1 MIEREKIMC
10 PFLLRPH
17 PLTPPLPLPTI
28 ASLGYVRDV
37 EAGGF
42 DPSLETASADAVFL
56 DLPGPWK
63 AVPSAAAC
71 LRPDGVLCAFSPC
84 IEQVQATAAALAGN
98 GFVGISTQ
106 ELLLREYEV
115 RRQRLV
121 GGGEGWEKRLE
132 VGGGVEA
139 AAAAAQPAPAVPT
152 AVHPQV
158 VAWPVAEARGHTG
171 YLTFA
176 RRAA

>member
-1 MIEREKIMC
+1 MS
-10 PFLLRPH
+10 PLPH
-17 PLTPPLPLPTI
+17 PP
-28 ASLGYVRDV
+28 GYVRDV

-42 DPSLETASADAVFL
+42 GPALEAATADAVFL

-84 IEQVQATAAALAGN
+84 IEQVQATAAALAGH
-98 GFVGISTQ
+98 GFVAISTQ

-121 GGGEGWEKRLE
+121 GGGEGWEKGLVAE
-132 VGGGVEA
+132 VGGSAGGGGETGA
-139 AAAAAQPAPAVPT
+139 AGAPTPPPRVPT

>member
-1 MIEREKIMC
+1 M
-10 PFLLRPH
+10 
-17 PLTPPLPLPTI
+17 
-28 ASLGYVRDV
+28 

-42 DPSLETASADAVFL
+42 DPALETGSADAVFL

-84 IEQVQATAAALAGN
+84 IEQVQATAAALAGA
-98 GFVGISTQ
+98 GFVGITTQ

-115 RRQRLV
+115 RRARLV
-121 GGGEGWEKRLE
+121 GGGDGWEAGL
-132 VGGGVEA
+132 GVDA
-139 AAAAAQPAPAVPT
+139 AAAAGRAVPT
-152 AVHPQV
+152 VVPATGQV
-158 VAWPVAEARGHTG
+158 VAWPAAEARGHTG

-176 RRAA
+176 RRAC

>member
-1 MIEREKIMC
+1 M
-10 PFLLRPH
+10 LRSISRIPQH
-17 PLTPPLPLPTI
+17 ALSSLI
-28 ASLGYVRDV
+28 LGYVRDV

-42 DPSLETASADAVFL
+42 DPALETATADAVFL
-56 DLPGPWK
+56 DLPCPWK

-98 GFVGISTQ
+98 GFVGITTQ
-106 ELLLREYEV
+106 ELLLREFEV
-115 RRQRLV
+115 RRGRLV
-121 GGGEGWEKRLE
+121 GGGEGWEKGLA
-132 VGGGVEA
+132 VGGEGGKA
-139 AAAAAQPAPAVPT
+139 ASVPT

-176 RRAA
+176 RRAV

>member
-1 MIEREKIMC
+1 
-10 PFLLRPH
+10 
-17 PLTPPLPLPTI
+17 
-28 ASLGYVRDV
+28 V

-42 DPSLETASADAVFL
+42 DPTLETGTADAVFL

-84 IEQVQATAAALAGN
+84 IEQVQATAAALAGA
-98 GFVGISTQ
+98 GFVGITTQ

-115 RRQRLV
+115 RRAKLV
-121 GGGEGWEKRLE
+121 GGGGGWEAGLA
-132 VGGGVEA
+132 VGTGGA
-139 AAAAAQPAPAVPT
+139 APPPPPTVPT
-152 AVHPQV
+152 ALPSTASV
-158 VAWPVAEARGHTG
+158 VAWPVADARGHTG

-176 RRAA
+176 RRAV

>member
-1 MIEREKIMC
+1 
-10 PFLLRPH
+10 
-17 PLTPPLPLPTI
+17 
-28 ASLGYVRDV
+28 V
-37 EAGGF
+37 EATGF
-42 DPSLETASADAVFL
+42 DPALETGEADAAFL

-84 IEQVQATAAALAGN
+84 IEQVQATAAALAKA
-98 GFVGISTQ
+98 GFVAIATQ
-106 ELLLREYEV
+106 EVLLRDYEV

-121 GGGEGWEKRLE
+121 GGGSDWEAGLLAPGATAA
-132 VGGGVEA
+132 GGGGSGRGA
-139 AAAAAQPAPAVPT
+139 AVRPVPAAVT
-152 AVHPQV
+152 NQV

-176 RRAA
+176 RRAVL